1 MISETFC
8 ENKAPRRNRQRRS
21 CTDLAVEVV
30 DFVSDVG
37 DVLPHVFAILL
48 RLGRLHRLTSGSRAE
63 LLQLYICSTHCCVI
77 HKHQKAKYTVHGGQF
92 NTRRGPNK
100 RIEPSTT
107 TACQ

>member
-1 MISETFC
+1 MDKFYRLQKLIFVLKCAVNNFNGRMISETFC

-63 LLQLYICSTHCCVI
+63 LLQLYICSTHCC
-77 HKHQKAKYTVHGGQF
+77 T
-92 NTRRGPNK
+92 
-100 RIEPSTT
+100 
-107 TACQ
+107 